1 MKRRSL
7 TLVALVAAPV
17 AFAQEAP
24 RRTTLSLR
32 EPCVAV
38 AVAPGGEVVIR
49 GSARSSHD
57 GTVFDALTARPGATG
72 VEGEGN
78 PVPGGLYD
86 VEEGGW
92 RVVARDLRAHAYRLA
107 ATGQPGAQCIAAN
120 VASPCLPLR
129 LLPLAQ
135 TRLLAVSEF
144 AATMSGELTL
154 EVIDAADVPVR
165 VPSFVARY
173 GAAAGVGVLVAAGA
187 LLAARRLRQR
197 ASTPEALLQRTA
209 ARVKARLANA
219 DPVHKALG
227 PSIDGLVTHALELA
241 RLRDSLAARVAA
253 GDRGGLVRRR
263 DELAAKESSGVAEAA
278 KARALVDEQIER
290 VDRWARESER
300 SAARVAEV
308 HEYLRALDQRL
319 DEAIGASAAARDD
332 STKEAL
338 AELERDLQSALEG
351 AREAERVLRDG

>member
-1 MKRRSL
+1 MRRRTL
-7 TLVALVAAPV
+7 TLAALVAAPV
-17 AFAQEAP
+17 AFAQERSP
-24 RRTTLSLR
+24 RTTLSLR

-38 AVAPGGEVVIR
+38 AVAPGGEVVVR

-72 VEGEGN
+72 VEGDGA

-86 VEEGGW
+86 IDQGGW

-107 ATGQPGAQCIAAN
+107 ATGEPGAACVAAN
-120 VASPCLPLR
+120 VASPCLSLR

-154 EVIDAADVPVR
+154 EVIDVADVPVR
-165 VPSFVARY
+165 VPSFVSRY
-173 GAAAGVGVLVAAGA
+173 GAAAGVAALLAAGA
-187 LLAARRLRQR
+187 WLAARRLRQR
-197 ASTPEALLQRTA
+197 ASTPEAMLQRTA
-209 ARVKARLANA
+209 ARVRSRLAHA
-219 DPVHKALG
+219 DPVHRALA
-227 PSIDGLVTHALELA
+227 PSIDGLVAHALELA
-241 RLRDSLAARVAA
+241 GLRDSLAARVAA
-253 GDRGGLVRRR
+253 GDRDGLVKRR
-263 DELAAKESSGVAEAA
+263 DALAAKETAGVAEAA
-278 KARALVDEQIER
+278 KAMGLVDEQIER

-300 SAARVAEV
+300 ASARVAEV

-319 DEAIGASAAARDD
+319 DEAIGVTAAAREDA
-332 STKEAL
+332 TKEAL
-338 AELERDLQSALEG
+338 AELERDLQAALEG